1 MAQFS
6 QRCARLFADLLS
18 RSFLDRSW
26 APFWS
31 ISDGFWMNFN
41 GFWHNFS
48 MHFRFVCNKICRLPK
63 KSLGEK
69 SCIPGPFLGV
79 YFCSFSESL
88 EKVKQDQIRSNKIN
102 QDQTRSMK
110 RTLGINRHAQFAT
123 MEHRSP
129 AHNAARRTLLAILL
143 ACYAFKSKVLRKC
156 PEPPR
161 TDKNQ
166 KLTNADN

>member
-1 MAQFS
+1 MLDFGTPLPPSCVPKWHPKSLKYRQKAQKKHPGRS
-6 QRCARLFADLLS
+6 LFVVLENDLLPIS
-18 RSFLDRSW
+18 LLERSW

-31 ISDGFWMNFN
+31 IWDGFWMNFN
-41 GFWHNFS
+41 GFWYHFS

-102 QDQTRSMK
+102 QDQTRSIK

-129 AHNAARRTLLAILL
+129 SSKLRGRAVTRRMA
-143 ACYAFKSKVLRKC
+143 S
-156 PEPPR
+156 
-161 TDKNQ
+161 
-166 KLTNADN
+166 

>member
-1 MAQFS
+1 
-6 QRCARLFADLLS
+6 
-18 RSFLDRSW
+18 
-26 APFWS
+26 
-31 ISDGFWMNFN
+31 
-41 GFWHNFS
+41 

-102 QDQTRSMK
+102 QDQTRSIK

-123 MEHRSP
+123 MGHRSP
-129 AHNAARRTLLAILL
+129 SSKLRGRAVTRRMASSILL
-143 ACYAFKSKVLRKC
+143 PTTSVWVCSIFTVLPSFSFSFLPPLPPLLCNDPPAIYRQLPPSHC
-156 PEPPR
+156 PLR
-161 TDKNQ
+161 
-166 KLTNADN
+166 LCLV